1 MRATIRAIA
10 RQITDSTKPL
20 SDRAAICKWAKTTA
34 WARQIEVLV
43 IIIARDQ
50 TIAHA
55 NRN

>member
-20 SDRAAICKWAKTTA
+20 GDRAAICKWAKTTA

-50 TIAHA
+50 AIARA
-55 NRN
+55 SRN

>member
-1 MRATIRAIA
+1 MKATIRAIA

-20 SDRAAICKWAKTTA
+20 SDRAMICKWAKTTA

-55 NRN
+55 SRN

>member
-1 MRATIRAIA
+1 MNATIRTIA
-10 RQITDSTKPL
+10 RQITDSKNPL
-20 SDRAAICKWAKTTA
+20 NERAALCKWARTTA

-55 NRN
+55 SRN

>member
-20 SDRAAICKWAKTTA
+20 GDRAMICEWAKTTA

-55 NRN
+55 SRN